1 MSLPQNISQLL
12 LRVGVLNEDELLDIF
27 GNTIDNYKAEAK
39 RARLSLKH
47 DRDSDNSRDVKSLRG
62 VIDEINS
69 QWEPWNM
76 KVAKM
81 KYKTAGRFV
90 QYYGVVNILEEDG
103 MCKQDWLSKSEQEFF
118 HLLVAEILDA
128 DSKTIDAVQ
137 AVNLGRDLTTTTRLN
152 SSDAT
157 KCLDKL
163 EKGQWLAK
171 DSDEGSYALGVRT
184 ELQRRYWSDDAPAAK
199 KSAKQAR
206 ATQELDEEAE
216 PEPQPKRARDGGGED
231 VD

>member
-1 MSLPQNISQLL
+1 M
-12 LRVGVLNEDELLDIF
+12 NEDELLDIF

-184 ELQRRYWSDDAPAAK
+184 ELQRRYWTADPG
-199 KSAKQAR
+199 
-206 ATQELDEEAE
+206 TEGNVV
-216 PEPQPKRARDGGGED
+216 GGGSSTQAAASAPDPAPVEI
-231 VD
+231 